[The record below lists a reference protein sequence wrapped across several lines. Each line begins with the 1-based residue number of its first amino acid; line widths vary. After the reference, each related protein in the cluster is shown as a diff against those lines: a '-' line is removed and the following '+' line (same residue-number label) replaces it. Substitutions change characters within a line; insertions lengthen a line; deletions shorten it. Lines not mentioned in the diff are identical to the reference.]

1 MQLFLNQKSMMQF
14 ELDTEKIFLLLHKYD
29 VEFIL
34 VGGLAVNFYGYARS
48 TGDIDLWIKDN
59 ALNRKKLISSLNEY
73 GVTGIES
80 LIHIPFLAGYSQI
93 LLDSGIYLDLMSSLQ
108 HFGQEDFDNAFKN
121 ASDYKLTDNIYIK
134 IISYSELLFEKT
146 NSTRVKDNLDA
157 AELNNLNE

>member
-1 MQLFLNQKSMMQF
+1 LIIFTKYELFRFECRLFAKLLN
-14 ELDTEKIFLLLHKYD
+14 
-29 VEFIL
+29 VEFNL

-80 LIHIPFLAGYSQI
+80 LIHIPFLAEYTQI

-108 HFGQEDFDNAFKN
+108 HLGQEDFNNAFKN
-121 ASDYKLTDNIYIK
+121 ASDYKLTDNTYIK
-134 IISYSELLFEKT
+134 IISYSELLYEKT
-146 NSTRVKDNLDA
+146 NSTRVKDNLNA
-157 AELNNLNE
+157 EELNNLNE